1 MTVAGHSGDTGL
13 LTDWADDQR
22 YTTRRARRGSAAPVA
37 RGGLR
42 FAFYGRVSTQDFQDP
57 ESSRAWQRS
66 VADEV
71 ISGKGSVV
79 AEFFDHGYSRRT
91 AWPDRPQAAVLLA
104 ALADPE
110 CGFDAVVVGEYER
123 AFFGDQLTQL
133 LPLLAQHGVQLWL
146 PETNGPVDGADPTHQ
161 ALIMLLGTQS
171 KREVLRSRFRVLAAM
186 QAQVREQGRYLGGRP
201 PYGYRLA
208 DAGPH
213 PNTAHARW
221 GRRQQRLVP
230 DPVTARHV
238 QWIFAQRLAGRS
250 ASSIAHES
258 NDRGVPCPSSADP
271 ARNPHRTGAGW
282 TLRTVATILANPRYT
297 GRQVWNRQRIDHDP
311 AADRRGQRAVL
322 RWNQPPDW
330 VISKTLAHPVLVSE
344 DDFVAAQAITATP
357 APADRTTRT
366 YTLVGLLR
374 CRTCGRRMDS
384 HWVHQRPGYRCRHG
398 HTSAKPLAPDRPKTL
413 YLREDHILARLTR
426 QLDQLRVCD
435 QTARLDPTELAN
447 YLRARN
453 ITILCDA
460 DTCTLDASAPDG
472 PEAQLIS

>member
-22 YTTRRARRGSAAPVA
+22 RARRRARRGSAAPAA

-91 AWPDRPQAAVLLA
+91 AWPDRPQAAVLLT

-110 CGFDAVVVGEYER
+110 RGFDAVVVGAYER
-123 AFFGDQLTQL
+123 AFFGDQLIQL

-161 ALIMLLGTQS
+161 ALIVLLGTQS

-221 GRRQQRLVP
+221 GRRLQRLVP
-230 DPVTARHV
+230 EPVTARHV

-250 ASSIAHES
+250 ASSIAHEL
-258 NDRGVPCPSSADP
+258 NDRGVPAHP
-271 ARNPHRTGAGW
+271 APIRPATHTARVPVGRCARSRPFWLTLAIPAGRSGTGNASTTTRPPTDEDSERSCGGISHRTG
-282 TLRTVATILANPRYT
+282 
-297 GRQVWNRQRIDHDP
+297 
-311 AADRRGQRAVL
+311 
-322 RWNQPPDW
+322 
-330 VISKTLAHPVLVSE
+330 
-344 DDFVAAQAITATP
+344 
-357 APADRTTRT
+357 
-366 YTLVGLLR
+366 
-374 CRTCGRRMDS
+374 
-384 HWVHQRPGYRCRHG
+384 
-398 HTSAKPLAPDRPKTL
+398 
-413 YLREDHILARLTR
+413 
-426 QLDQLRVCD
+426 
-435 QTARLDPTELAN
+435 
-447 YLRARN
+447 
-453 ITILCDA
+453 
-460 DTCTLDASAPDG
+460 
-472 PEAQLIS
+472 